1 MAITRHRT
9 GHAAIREARS
19 LGPGGGR
26 EQRIHGH
33 DPVERRKVCH
43 LFGVSYETAKNKI
56 YAEAFPVPVRKEG
69 RLLVVD
75 KAVLERYFADRRAAD
90 LARLDSTDH

>member
-1 MAITRHRT
+1 MDCPWI
-9 GHAAIREARS
+9 E
-19 LGPGGGR
+19 L
-26 EQRIHGH
+26 
-33 DPVERRKVCH
+33 RKVCH

-90 LARLDSTDH
+90 LARLDSTDL